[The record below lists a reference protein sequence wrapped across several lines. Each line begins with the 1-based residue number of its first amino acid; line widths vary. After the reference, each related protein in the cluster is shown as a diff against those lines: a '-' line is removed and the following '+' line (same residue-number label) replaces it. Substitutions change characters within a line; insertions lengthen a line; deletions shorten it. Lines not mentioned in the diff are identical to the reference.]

1 MENDVIENF
10 GNGEL
15 TSGNIYGGY
24 GKQFQEAARVRYP
37 FVNDGEYHRVG
48 MEWSKDGYVF
58 YLDGKETARTSS
70 PVSEV
75 EQFILIS
82 TEVQGYRRNAAT
94 AECTEEVMA
103 DRFYVD
109 YVRVF
114 DNED

>member
-1 MENDVIENF
+1 
-10 GNGEL
+10 
-15 TSGNIYGGY
+15 
-24 GKQFQEAARVRYP
+24 
-37 FVNDGEYHRVG
+37 
-48 MEWSKDGYVF
+48 
-58 YLDGKETARTSS
+58 
-70 PVSEV
+70 V